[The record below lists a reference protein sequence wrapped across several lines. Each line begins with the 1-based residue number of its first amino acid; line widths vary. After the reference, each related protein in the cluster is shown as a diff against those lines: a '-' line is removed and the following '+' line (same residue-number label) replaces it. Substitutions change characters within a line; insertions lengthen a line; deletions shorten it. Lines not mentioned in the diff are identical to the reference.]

1 MKKQI
6 LIVFILFSSSIFA
19 QNWIP
24 FIPNANHFIS
34 EDFTTYETLYNIN
47 QDSTVIDGDV
57 TQYFFNR
64 HFPDPEME
72 ACFDSI
78 LDIGEEYFV
87 IDRCD
92 VIADTFYFYS
102 AYTPGFKVKFI
113 NPQTLGYTW
122 DIPNTNPISDWP
134 FVTISYDSIGTETV
148 FGVTDSIKYFSINVD
163 VELPDS
169 DAIDKVVIKLS
180 KSNGFI
186 QYLNWF
192 KFENPSVLYNYH
204 TELLEGYSVDGM
216 NKGFVVPKWD
226 DYFNYVEGDV
236 LIWRITP
243 PAGAYPYYDVDTVL
257 DVYKDDELVQVITT
271 SVTLNFHSEAYKYMF
286 GGPLCK
292 VMYGPEYFSY
302 DNIEYDGNYSLGAV
316 DIILDKTGVNPQ
328 IYQIV
333 FSDIKQRV
341 DDCHYYGP
349 QMGFGKQY
357 SFHSYLGLV
366 SFTVEDWGDSY
377 KLYDLEGAIIDGVS
391 WGDLTHLEIIGG
403 NTTHNTFLV
412 QPNPVDD
419 VITIPFNE
427 GAYQIFNLN
436 GQMVKQGQSTISTI
450 PVNDLVL
457 GFYTLVV
464 IVNGVNYHAVFI
476 KK

>member
-19 QNWIP
+19 QNWMP

-34 EDFTTYETLYNIN
+34 HEYLYNIN
-47 QDSTVIDGDV
+47 QDSTVIEGDI

-64 HFPDPEME
+64 HFPNPEME
-72 ACFDSI
+72 SCFDSI
-78 LDIGEEYFV
+78 DDIEEEYFV

-92 VIADTFYFYS
+92 VIADSFYFYS

-113 NPQTLGYTW
+113 NPQTIGYTW
-122 DIPNTNPISDWP
+122 DVPNTNPVSDWP

-148 FGVTDSIKYFSINVD
+148 FDVVDSVKYFSINVD
-163 VELPDS
+163 VALPDS

-180 KSNGFI
+180 KSNGFV

-192 KFENPSVLYNYH
+192 RFENPRLLYPYY

-226 DYFNYVEGDV
+226 DYFHYVEGDV
-236 LIWRITP
+236 LIWKAT
-243 PAGAYPYYDVDTVL
+243 YPDGSIRYFTDTVL
-257 DVYKDDELVQVITT
+257 NIYKDDELVELITT
-271 SVTLNFHSEAYKYMF
+271 NDVFTFYKEAYQYVL
-286 GGPLCK
+286 GGPLCN
-292 VMYGPEYFSY
+292 VMYSPASLNDESFENSGM
-302 DNIEYDGNYSLGAV
+302 YSLGFV
-316 DIILDKTGVNPQ
+316 NNHIDKSGLNPQ
-328 IYQIV
+328 ISKQIYT
-333 FSDIKQRV
+333 DRMQEV
-341 DDCHYYGP
+341 DNCDYHG
-349 QMGFGKQY
+349 MILFGGEGY
-357 SFHSYLGLV
+357 SFHSFLGLTGFSAKTIGDDLI
-366 SFTVEDWGDSY
+366 SFQ
-377 KLYDLEGAIIDGVS
+377 LNGAIINGVP
-391 WGDLTHLEIIGG
+391 WGDLTHTELTPEIGLH
-403 NTTHNTFLV
+403 NNTFLI

-450 PVNDLVL
+450 PVNDLGL

>member
-19 QNWIP
+19 QNWMP

-34 EDFTTYETLYNIN
+34 NEYLYNLN
-47 QDSTVIDGDV
+47 QDSTVIAGDV

-64 HFPDPEME
+64 HFPNPEME

-78 LDIGEEYFV
+78 DENGEEYFI

-102 AYTPGFKVKFI
+102 AATPGFQVKFI
-113 NPQTLGYTW
+113 NPQTIGYTW
-122 DIPNTNPISDWP
+122 DVANTNPVSDWP
-134 FVTISYDSIGTETV
+134 FVTIAYDSIGTETV
-148 FGVTDSIKYFSINVD
+148 FGVTDSIKYFSVNVD

-192 KFENPSVLYNYH
+192 KFENPRVSYNYH
-204 TELLEGYSVDGM
+204 VELLEGYAVDGM
-216 NKGFVVPKWD
+216 NNGFVVPKWD

-236 LIWRITP
+236 LIWKAR
-243 PAGAYPYYDVDTVL
+243 YPDESIRYFTDTVL
-257 DVYKDDELVQVITT
+257 NIYKDDELVELITT
-271 SVTLNFHSEAYKYMF
+271 NNVFTFYKAAYQYVLE
-286 GGPLCK
+286 GPLCN
-292 VMYGPEYFSY
+292 VIYSPASLNDESFENSGM
-302 DNIEYDGNYSLGAV
+302 YSLGFV
-316 DIILDKTGVNPQ
+316 NNNIDKSGFNPQ
-328 IYQIV
+328 IKKYIYADRMQE
-333 FSDIKQRV
+333 V
-341 DDCHYYGP
+341 DNCVYHG
-349 QMGFGKQY
+349 MILFGGEGY
-357 SFHSYLGLV
+357 SFHSFLGLT
-366 SFTVEDWGDSY
+366 SFSAKTIGD
-377 KLYDLEGAIIDGVS
+377 DLIEFNLNGAIINGVT
-391 WGDLTHLEIIGG
+391 WGDLSHTEIQSG
-403 NTTHNTFLV
+403 NSNYNETFLIE
-412 QPNPVDD
+412 PNPVDD

-436 GQMVKQGQSTISTI
+436 GQIVKQGQSTISTI
-450 PVNDLVL
+450 PVNELGF

>member
-19 QNWIP
+19 QNWMP
-24 FIPNANHFIS
+24 FIPNGNHFIS
-34 EDFTTYETLYNIN
+34 NEYLYNIN
-47 QDSTVIDGDV
+47 QDSTVIEGDV

-78 LDIGEEYFV
+78 WDIEEEYFV
-87 IDRCD
+87 IDRCE

-122 DIPNTNPISDWP
+122 DIPNTNPLSDWP

-148 FGVTDSIKYFSINVD
+148 FDVVDSVKYFSVNVD
-163 VELPDS
+163 VELPDP

-192 KFENPSVLYNYH
+192 RFENPRLLYTYD

-236 LIWRITP
+236 LIWKAT
-243 PAGAYPYYDVDTVL
+243 YPNGSIRYFTDTVL
-257 DVYKDDELVQVITT
+257 NIYKDDELVELITT
-271 SVTLNFHSEAYKYMF
+271 NDVFTFYKEAYQYVL
-286 GGPLCK
+286 GGPLCN
-292 VMYGPEYFSY
+292 VMYSPESLNDESFE
-302 DNIEYDGNYSLGAV
+302 NFGMYSLGFV
-316 DIILDKTGVNPQ
+316 NNYIDKSGLNPQ
-328 IYQIV
+328 IRKQIYP
-333 FSDIKQRV
+333 DRMQEV
-341 DDCHYYGP
+341 DNCDYYG
-349 QMGFGKQY
+349 MILFGSPGY
-357 SFHSYLGLV
+357 SFHSFLGLTDY
-366 SFTVEDWGDSY
+366 SAKTIGD
-377 KLYDLEGAIIDGVS
+377 DLIGYHLNGAIINGVP
-391 WGDLTHLEIIGG
+391 WGDLTHTEIQPGSSQYY
-403 NTTHNTFLV
+403 NTFLI
-412 QPNPVDD
+412 QPNPVAD
-419 VITIPFNE
+419 IISFPFNN
-427 GAYQIFNLN
+427 GSFKIYNLD
-436 GQMVKQGQSTISTI
+436 GQLMQQNLLSNSVTS
-450 PVNDLVL
+450 VNDLPPGL
-457 GFYTLVV
+457 YTVV
-464 IVNGVNYHAVFI
+464 VQSNGANYRSVFV
-476 KK
+476 KS

>member
-6 LIVFILFSSSIFA
+6 FIVFILFSSSIFA
-19 QNWIP
+19 QNWMP
-24 FIPNANHFIS
+24 FIPNGNHFIS
-34 EDFTTYETLYNIN
+34 NEYLYNIN
-47 QDSTVIDGDV
+47 QDSTVIEGDV

-78 LDIGEEYFV
+78 WDIGEEYFV

-122 DIPNTNPISDWP
+122 DIPNTNPLSDWP
-134 FVTISYDSIGTETV
+134 FVTISYDSIGTEIV
-148 FGVTDSIKYFSINVD
+148 FDVVDSVKYFSVNVD

-192 KFENPSVLYNYH
+192 KFENPRVLYNYH

-236 LIWRITP
+236 LIWKATHPDGSIRYFT
-243 PAGAYPYYDVDTVL
+243 DTVL
-257 DVYKDDELVQVITT
+257 NIYKDDELVELITT
-271 SVTLNFHSEAYKYMF
+271 NRVFTFYKEAYQYVLE
-286 GGPLCK
+286 GPLCN
-292 VMYGPEYFSY
+292 VIYSPASLNDESFENSG
-302 DNIEYDGNYSLGAV
+302 IYSLGFV
-316 DIILDKTGVNPQ
+316 NNNIDKSGFNPQ
-328 IYQIV
+328 IKKYIYADRMQE
-333 FSDIKQRV
+333 V
-341 DDCHYYGP
+341 DNCVYHG
-349 QMGFGKQY
+349 MILFGGEGY
-357 SFHSYLGLV
+357 SFHSFLGLTGF
-366 SFTVEDWGDSY
+366 SAKTIGD
-377 KLYDLEGAIIDGVS
+377 DLIGYNLNGAIINGVP
-391 WGDLTHLEIIGG
+391 WGDLTHTEILPGSSKYY
-403 NTTHNTFLV
+403 NTFLI
-412 QPNPVDD
+412 QPNPVAD
-419 VITIPFNE
+419 IISFPFNN
-427 GAYQIFNLN
+427 GSFKIYNLD
-436 GQMVKQGQSTISTI
+436 GQLMQQNLLSNSVTS
-450 PVNDLVL
+450 VNDLPPGL
-457 GFYTLVV
+457 YTVV
-464 IVNGVNYHAVFI
+464 VQSNGANYRSVFV
-476 KK
+476 KN